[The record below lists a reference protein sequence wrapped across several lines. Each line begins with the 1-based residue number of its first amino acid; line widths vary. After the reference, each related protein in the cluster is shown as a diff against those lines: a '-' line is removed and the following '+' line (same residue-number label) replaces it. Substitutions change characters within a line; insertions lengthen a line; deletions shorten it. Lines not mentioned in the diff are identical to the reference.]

1 MRILLFVLLFLA
13 LALIF
18 IGFLKANRSCPPPQV
33 QIKFISRSFA
43 EDQDDPVPVTDV
55 FASMFYD
62 STAFINHESSKLI
75 PPPNLQQK
83 QLNKFFISAN

>member
-1 MRILLFVLLFLA
+1 MRILLFVLLFLG

-18 IGFLKANRSCPPPQV
+18 IGFIRANRHCPPLKIQYRWVP
-33 QIKFISRSFA
+33 RSFV
-43 EDQDDPVPVTDV
+43 EEQQSPVPVTDI

-75 PPPNLQQK
+75 PPPNIAQHQIG
-83 QLNKFFISAN
+83 KFFISAN